1 MKDPVYSAMRS
12 NGEAIRRREWEPFK
26 SEEPVTGS
34 QGSESNGEEKT
45 KNTRV
50 SAQDNEDGE
59 KTRWRKEVEDSP
71 GSEWEKTG
79 RFTSQTG
86 YLKGPGIGKWT

>member
-1 MKDPVYSAMRS
+1 MGAVQERGTCNRKP
-12 NGEAIRRREWEPFK
+12 GEREQWRRED
-26 SEEPVTGS
+26 EEHEGIGQET
-34 QGSESNGEEKT
+34 
-45 KNTRV
+45 NTRV